1 MRAFYSVP
9 LAVLALIIAMPVSAA
24 VPSPTNSTIPSCLHM
39 CPFGDMTYTVVIR
52 DFANNPIAGSSVVLD
67 FSGCPSVRLCPPP
80 APPSYSAL
88 TNAQG
93 VATFAVKGGGGC
105 ISAVNVYADGV
116 WLTYGSGQPNPSVA
130 SPDQDGNRFVTVS
143 DQAVLSAKT
152 ASDPTADLN
161 CDGTH
166 NAADDG
172 VLAAHLGHYCDAFVP
187 GTPHTWGK
195 LKVHY
200 R

>member
-9 LAVLALIIAMPVSAA
+9 LTLLALAIALPVSAS
-24 VPSPTNSTIPSCLHM
+24 VPSPNNSTIPPCLQM
-39 CPFGDMTYTVVIR
+39 CPYGDLTYMVVIR
-52 DFANNPIAGSSVVLD
+52 DFANNPIPGSAVMLD

-80 APPSYSAL
+80 GPTTYYAF

-105 ISAVNVYADGV
+105 TRSVNVYADGV
-116 WLTYGSGQPNPSVA
+116 LLTYGSGQPNPSVA
-130 SPDQDGNRFVTVS
+130 SPDQDGNKFVIVS

-152 ASDPTADLN
+152 ATDPTADLN

-166 NAADDG
+166 NAADDA
-172 VLAAHLGHYCDAFVP
+172 VLSAHLGHYCDAVVP
-187 GTPHTWGK
+187 GAPHSWGQ
-195 LKVHY
+195 LKMQY